1 MINTTTLPPTDEKKW
16 IDIKNRRNAMLDSC
30 DWTQLPDANLTEDE
44 VIKWQVYRQ
53 ELRDIPQDF
62 IKPESIKWPIQ
73 P

>member
-1 MINTTTLPPTDEKKW
+1 
-16 IDIKNRRNAMLDSC
+16 MLDSC